1 MSCQRHAVTVSR
13 DTAPMSI
20 GKRLK
25 ERRLEKK
32 LTVAQVADGCGMG
45 HSTLYDIERGD
56 QPSTTKL
63 HLLCAFLGLNPLWV
77 EFKRPP
83 RLIADL
89 SPAKE
94 SRKVQEPRTGYTL
107 HGMQTTSEEVEFGI
121 EWGKLDEP
129 ARSLVRQQVM
139 LLVAEQVRAKR
150 RKAKDSSASRDSEGQ
165 E

>member
-1 MSCQRHAVTVSR
+1 
-13 DTAPMSI
+13 MSI

-56 QPSTTKL
+56 QVSTTRL

-83 RLIADL
+83 RLLADL
-89 SPAKE
+89 PTTKE
-94 SRKVQEPRTGYTL
+94 SRKVAESRTPYTL
-107 HGMQTTSEEVEFGI
+107 HGMQIAPEEVEFGI

-150 RKAKDSSASRDSEGQ
+150 RKTKNPKDDHPDDR
-165 E
+165 